1 MNAEFGMKNAE
12 KKKPPINYH
21 YRNIVRLT
29 PRQHADLLSLCQE
42 WGYTLS
48 ETTRKCLQIVSEMS
62 KEERTKRW
70 MRSKGEKDE

>member
-1 MNAEFGMKNAE
+1 MNAEFGMRNSE

-29 PRQHADLLSLCQE
+29 PKQHVDLLQLCQE
-42 WGYTLS
+42 WRCNLS
-48 ETTRKCLQIVSEMS
+48 DATRACLQIVTEMS

-70 MRSKGEKDE
+70 MRSKEEK